1 MIYKPRSREWDIGKD
16 AYGRQSILKHTRTY
30 DGKSVWSVQTMPA
43 NQRDDGEKITSLSL
57 DNLRTIAAITQDEK
71 P

>member
-16 AYGRQSILKHTRTY
+16 AYGRQSILKHTQTY
-30 DGKSVWSVQTMPA
+30 DGKSVWSIQTMPA

-57 DNLRTIAAITQDEK
+57 ENLRTISAIAQDEK